1 MVIIAA
7 LRAVKFVL
15 LLPEKWEHP
24 LEAPTFAKVHR
35 RTRRTRHYNYQR
47 PTSTPFHRSESSG
60 AFRAQT
66 CTPLSTGQIAETR
79 KLKCLPPY
87 RFVVTRNNRL
97 LGTSRLQ
104 LETATRT
111 KKYWLPYRID
121 PICRE
126 GLEEGGAN
134 IQAPPSTTGAP
145 KAPRAAD
152 IQDAVPHLVQSANER
167 EIRVK
172 VQMKPV
178 KNDTSRA
185 SKSTHA
191 SGREVTISS
200 TAITK
205 DIDVLIPSQN
215 GKKLCIR
222 FLSVRGC
229 KPNEVTFSSR
239 CRQNDS
245 FQNHTIAQSTNGKRR
260 YINTSPI
267 PQPAATQA
275 LSAHVDGSIKRQL
288 RPAVRTQV
296 RQSTSTKGRK
306 FKHRWQYIDPLPDK
320 QPATISTESVWPPP
334 LAITSSKIIRQY
346 LEEDLLRAEVATS
359 RRLRTL
365 GFRRVPIAKNTI

>member
-1 MVIIAA
+1 
-7 LRAVKFVL
+7 
-15 LLPEKWEHP
+15 
-24 LEAPTFAKVHR
+24 
-35 RTRRTRHYNYQR
+35 
-47 PTSTPFHRSESSG
+47 
-60 AFRAQT
+60 
-66 CTPLSTGQIAETR
+66 R
-79 KLKCLPPY
+79 KEEPISKLCLPPQVH
-87 RFVVTRNNRL
+87 RKHHA
-97 LGTSRLQ
+97 LQ
-104 LETATRT
+104 IFKTL
-111 KKYWLPYRID
+111 YQFD
-121 PICRE
+121 
-126 GLEEGGAN
+126 
-134 IQAPPSTTGAP
+134 TTNV
-145 KAPRAAD
+145 D
-152 IQDAVPHLVQSANER
+152 LQHLVQSANER

-229 KPNEVTFSSR
+229 KVTEDSPCYSGRAHFKRESLHTKEPQPNEVTFSSR

-320 QPATISTESVWPPP
+320 QPVRSLTSTRDGQPSSYLKATISTESVWPPP
-334 LAITSSKIIRQY
+334 LSITSSKIIRQY

>member
-1 MVIIAA
+1 
-7 LRAVKFVL
+7 
-15 LLPEKWEHP
+15 
-24 LEAPTFAKVHR
+24 
-35 RTRRTRHYNYQR
+35 
-47 PTSTPFHRSESSG
+47 
-60 AFRAQT
+60 
-66 CTPLSTGQIAETR
+66 
-79 KLKCLPPY
+79 
-87 RFVVTRNNRL
+87 
-97 LGTSRLQ
+97 
-104 LETATRT
+104 
-111 KKYWLPYRID
+111 
-121 PICRE
+121 
-126 GLEEGGAN
+126 EEGGAN
-134 IQAPPSTTGAP
+134 IQALPSTAGAP

-229 KPNEVTFSSR
+229 KEPQPNEVTFCFR

-320 QPATISTESVWPPP
+320 QPVRSLTSTRDGQPTSYLKATISTESVWPPP
-334 LAITSSKIIRQY
+334 LSITSSKIIRQY